1 MQNKK
6 QYERIKQKLKI
17 NLSHNKNF
25 KELIHHDY
33 RYQSPP
39 FPPPPPP
46 PTRFSEEFKKF
57 QNNEP
62 KLRI

>member
-17 NLSHNKNF
+17 NLSYNKNF

-39 FPPPPPP
+39 FPPPQPGLVKNL
-46 PTRFSEEFKKF
+46 RNFKTMN
-57 QNNEP
+57 QN
-62 KLRI
+62 

>member
-1 MQNKK
+1 MT
-6 QYERIKQKLKI
+6 IDI
-17 NLSHNKNF
+17 N
-25 KELIHHDY
+25 
-33 RYQSPP
+33 RPP
-39 FPPPPPP
+39 SPPPP

>member
-1 MQNKK
+1 MT
-6 QYERIKQKLKI
+6 IDI
-17 NLSHNKNF
+17 N
-25 KELIHHDY
+25 
-33 RYQSPP
+33 RPPSPP
-39 FPPPPPP
+39 SPP